1 MAEDRT
7 SSPVWSPFIQT
18 SISARWEDFAATL
31 QPVADD
37 DDLDIKPVK
46 KKVALKPRSKSA
58 PPRFQV
64 ANRVVKML
72 ALAVGAFV
80 SIVGWMSIFGLV
92 LDNGIVR
99 FVLALLPT
107 LGLGL
112 VIVDRVLKRFNVD
125 DRGGA
130 MLDVYAVFLMV
141 QALLF
146 VVLGGVTHGAFTK
159 EGDRYAKSGSRGMAR
174 VAYLLGGKSPAF
186 PDEPLGASGAASTS
200 ASAAAASDAGKA
212 AH

>member
-1 MAEDRT
+1 MAD
-7 SSPVWSPFIQT
+7 
-18 SISARWEDFAATL
+18 
-31 QPVADD
+31 DD

-46 KKVALKPRSKSA
+46 KKVALKPKSKSP

-64 ANRVVKML
+64 ASRIVRGL

-80 SIVGWMSIFGLV
+80 AIVGWMSIIGLV

-107 LGLGL
+107 AGLGL
-112 VIVDRVLKRFNVD
+112 LLVDRVLKRFNVD

-130 MLDVYAVFLMV
+130 MVDVYAVFFMV

-146 VVLGGVTHGAFTK
+146 VVLGGITHGAFTK

-174 VAYLLGGKSPAF
+174 VVYVLGGKNPSFPEDGSDMPAAA
-186 PDEPLGASGAASTS
+186 PSGS
-200 ASAAAASDAGKA
+200 ASASDAGRA